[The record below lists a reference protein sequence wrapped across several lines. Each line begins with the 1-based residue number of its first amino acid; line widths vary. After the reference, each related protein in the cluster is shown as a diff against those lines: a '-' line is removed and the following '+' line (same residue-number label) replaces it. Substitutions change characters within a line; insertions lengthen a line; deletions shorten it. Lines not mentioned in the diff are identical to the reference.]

1 MAQYDVHASAFGTM
15 GASAQTEIL
24 FEMGMKYATGRDCA
38 ADAVSAHKWF
48 NIAAIKG
55 NQRAAR
61 ARAELTARMSKADI
75 ATALREA
82 RDWMTTH

>member
-1 MAQYDVHASAFGTM
+1 MARYDIHASDFGTM
-15 GASAQTEIL
+15 GGPAQADVL
-24 FEMGMKYATGRDCA
+24 FEMGMMYAIGRDCA
-38 ADAVSAHKWF
+38 ADAVAAHKWF

-55 NQRAAR
+55 NQRAAK
-61 ARAELTARMSKADI
+61 ARAELSAKMTKSDI